1 MVIRAFAMAGLAAT
15 MPSHQPRNDKM
26 DLGLKGRNAVILG
39 GTRGIGRSIADT
51 LAGEGA
57 GVAVCA
63 RNADQVA
70 SAVAELK
77 AKGVKATGAAVDVTD
92 GAALKSW
99 ISDAARELGS
109 IDMLFSN
116 AGAMAQGGDAASW
129 EQNFR
134 LDVLGAVNAFEAAR
148 PLLEASGEKTGD
160 AAFVIISS
168 ISAAQADNASSYG
181 PIKAA
186 LIHMAKGLARQY
198 AAKKIRVNVV
208 SPGTVY
214 FKGGIWNMIEQ
225 NMPKRYQ
232 DTLARNPT
240 GRMATP
246 QEIASAAVF
255 LASPVSSFTTGSNLV
270 VDGAISN
277 RVNF

>member
-1 MVIRAFAMAGLAAT
+1 
-15 MPSHQPRNDKM
+15 M
-26 DLGLKGRNAVILG
+26 DLGLKGRNAVVLG
-39 GTRGIGRSIADT
+39 GTRGIGRAIAAT
-51 LAGEGA
+51 LAAEGA
-57 GVAVCA
+57 GVAICA

-70 SAVAELK
+70 STVAELK
-77 AKGVKATGAAVDVTD
+77 ADGVRATGAAVDITD
-92 GAALKSW
+92 AAALKSW
-99 ISDAARELGS
+99 ISGAAQEFGG

-116 AGAMAQGGDAASW
+116 AGAMAQGGDPASW

-134 LDVLGAVNAFEAAR
+134 LDLLGAVHAFEAAR
-148 PLLEASGEKTGD
+148 PFLEASGEKNGD
-160 AAFVIISS
+160 AAFLIISS
-168 ISAAQADNASSYG
+168 VSAAQAENASSYG

-198 AAKKIRVNVV
+198 AGKKIRVNVV

-214 FKGGIWNMIEQ
+214 FKGGVWNMVEQ
-225 NMPKRYQ
+225 NMPKRYH

-246 QEIASAAVF
+246 QEIANAAVF
-255 LASPVSSFTTGSNLV
+255 LASPASSYTTGSNLV

>member
-1 MVIRAFAMAGLAAT
+1 
-15 MPSHQPRNDKM
+15 M
-26 DLGLKGRNAVILG
+26 DLGLKGKNAIVLG
-39 GTRGIGRSIADT
+39 GTRGIGRAIAAT

-57 GVAVCA
+57 NVAVCA

-70 SAVAELK
+70 ATVAELK
-77 AKGVKATGAAVDVTD
+77 ASGVSATGGPVDVTD

-99 ISDAARELGS
+99 IEAAAKELGG

-116 AGAMAQGGDAASW
+116 AGAMAQGHDPASW

-134 LDVLGAVNAFEAAR
+134 LDVLGAVHAFDAAR
-148 PLLEASGEKTGD
+148 PFLETSGASSGD

-168 ISAAQADNASSYG
+168 ISAAQADSASSYG

-198 AAKKIRVNVV
+198 AKKKIRVNVV

-214 FKGGIWNMIEQ
+214 FKGGVWEMIEQ
-225 NMPKRYQ
+225 NMPERYQ
-232 DTLARNPT
+232 DAMKRNPT

-255 LASPVSSFTTGSNLV
+255 LASPVSGFTTGSNLV

>member
-1 MVIRAFAMAGLAAT
+1 
-15 MPSHQPRNDKM
+15 M
-26 DLGLKGRNAVILG
+26 DLGLKGKNAIVLG
-39 GTRGIGRSIADT
+39 GTRGIGRAIAAT

-57 GVAVCA
+57 NVAVCA

-70 SAVAELK
+70 ATVAELK
-77 AKGVKATGAAVDVTD
+77 ASGIKATGSPVDVTD
-92 GAALKSW
+92 GAALRGW
-99 ISDAARELGS
+99 IETAANELGS
-109 IDMLFSN
+109 IDLLFSN
-116 AGAMAQGGDAASW
+116 AGAMAQGGDPASW

-134 LDVLGAVNAFEAAR
+134 LDVLGAVHAFDAAR
-148 PLLEASGEKTGD
+148 PFLEASGAGSGD

-168 ISAAQADNASSYG
+168 ISAAQADTASSYG

-198 AAKKIRVNVV
+198 AKKKIRVNVV

-214 FKGGIWNMIEQ
+214 FKGGVWETIEK
-225 NMPKRYQ
+225 NMPERYK
-232 DTLARNPT
+232 DAMSRNPT

-255 LASPVSSFTTGSNLV
+255 LASPVSGFTTGSNLV

>member
-1 MVIRAFAMAGLAAT
+1 
-15 MPSHQPRNDKM
+15 M
-26 DLGLKGRNAVILG
+26 DLGLKGRNAVVLG
-39 GTRGIGRSIADT
+39 GTRGIGRAIAGT
-51 LAGEGA
+51 LTGEGA

-70 SAVAELK
+70 NTVAELK
-77 AKGVKATGAAVDVTD
+77 TQGARATGAPVDITD

-99 ISDAARELGS
+99 IASAAQELGS

-116 AGAMAQGGDAASW
+116 AGAMAQGSDAASW

-134 LDVLGAVNAFEAAR
+134 LDILGAVHAFEAAR
-148 PLLEASGEKTGD
+148 PFLEASGEKSGV

-168 ISAAQADNASSYG
+168 ISAAQADAAGSYG

-198 AAKKIRVNVV
+198 ASKKIRVNVV

-214 FKGGIWNMIEQ
+214 FKGGVWNMVEQ
-225 NMPKRYQ
+225 NMPQRYQ
-232 DTLARNPT
+232 DALSRNPT

-246 QEIASAAVF
+246 QEIANAAVF
-255 LASPVSSFTTGSNLV
+255 LASPASSFTTGSNLV

>member
-1 MVIRAFAMAGLAAT
+1 
-15 MPSHQPRNDKM
+15 M
-26 DLGLKGRNAVILG
+26 DLGLKGKNAIVLG
-39 GTRGIGRSIADT
+39 GTRGIGRAIAAT

-57 GVAVCA
+57 NVAVCA

-70 SAVAELK
+70 ATVAELK
-77 AKGVKATGAAVDVTD
+77 AGGIKATGGAVDVTD

-99 ISDAARELGS
+99 IEGAAKGLGGV
-109 IDMLFSN
+109 DMLFSN
-116 AGAMAQGGDAASW
+116 AGAMAQGHDPASW

-134 LDVLGAVNAFEAAR
+134 LDVLGAVHAFDAAR
-148 PLLEASGEKTGD
+148 PFLEASGAGSGD
-160 AAFVIISS
+160 AAFVIIAS
-168 ISAAQADNASSYG
+168 ISAAQADTASSYG
-181 PIKAA
+181 PIKAS

-198 AAKKIRVNVV
+198 ARKKIRVNVV

-214 FKGGIWNMIEQ
+214 FKGGVWEMIEQ
-225 NMPKRYQ
+225 NMPDRYN
-232 DTLARNPT
+232 DAMKRNPT

-246 QEIASAAVF
+246 QDIASAAVF
-255 LASPVSSFTTGSNLV
+255 LASPVSGFTTGSNLV